1 MCNLYGMTA
10 AQEAMRRLFEPL
22 APLDRLGNLPPLPAI
37 YPDRQAPILR
47 NGADG
52 SEMVMA
58 RWGMPTP
65 PRFLVGKKT
74 DRGVTN
80 IRNVKSPHWRPWL
93 GVAHRCLAPFTAFS
107 ERGPG
112 GNVWFALD
120 QDDPLA
126 VFAGIRT
133 EWTSTR
139 KVKDGPTTDELYAFL
154 TTTPNAEVRAI
165 HPKAMPVIL
174 TTAEEREVRQRP
186 LKDQGLRR
194 RRPQPDPAR
203 LAPERRDRVRVS
215 RPLGIFA

>member
-1 MCNLYGMTA
+1 MCNLYSMTA
-10 AQEAMRRLFEPL
+10 AQETMHRLFEQL
-22 APLDRLGNLPPLPAI
+22 APLDRLGNLPALPAI
-37 YPDRQAPILR
+37 YPDYQAPILR

-65 PRFLVGKKT
+65 PQFLVGKKT

-80 IRNVKSPHWRPWL
+80 IRNVRSPHWRPWL

-112 GNVWFALD
+112 SDVWFALD
-120 QDDPLA
+120 QDEPLA

-139 KVKDGPTTDELYAFL
+139 KVKDGPTTDELYGFL
-154 TTTPNAEVRAI
+154 TTTPNAEVRGV

-174 TTAEEREVRQRP
+174 TTAEERDIWLRAPTPEALALQRP
-186 LKDQGLRR
+186 L
-194 RRPQPDPAR
+194 PDGSLKHVAAPATTSP
-203 LAPERRDRVRVS
+203 A
-215 RPLGIFA
+215 